1 MLFSRSL
8 GFLANANPF
17 TFVKD
22 ANTYYIY
29 IPREAT
35 IEKQWAAFST
45 TFFLTGIFKKHN
57 LRNIFSDFEYFSSFA
72 RKKAGTGSLGS
83 RFFRTMVLASI

>member
-22 ANTYYIY
+22 ANTYYI
-29 IPREAT
+29 PREAT

-45 TFFLTGIFKKHN
+45 TFFHP
-57 LRNIFSDFEYFSSFA
+57 
-72 RKKAGTGSLGS
+72 SLS
-83 RFFRTMVLASI
+83 LCTVYPYVYATI